1 MQVPAI
7 SLYATITLE
16 VAKMDAGLLIG
27 LFERRRT
34 SALSR
39 RYTPWLNMYPEI
51 VVSLESLISV

>member
-7 SLYATITLE
+7 SLYAAITLE
-16 VAKMDAGLLIG
+16 AAKMDADLMIG

-39 RYTPWLNMYPEI
+39 RYTPWLNMYL
-51 VVSLESLISV
+51 VMAVSVESPICV